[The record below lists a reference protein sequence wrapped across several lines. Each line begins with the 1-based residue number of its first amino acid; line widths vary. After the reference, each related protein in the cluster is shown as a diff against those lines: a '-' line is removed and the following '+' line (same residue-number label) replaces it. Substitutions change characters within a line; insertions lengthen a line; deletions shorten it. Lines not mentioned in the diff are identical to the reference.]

1 MQKRWE
7 NLNLMKKRFN
17 EYIKLIVVKHVIFS
31 LIAALT
37 AMVEVRDSL
46 PAPYVIIWLL
56 IGGIGAIVGGNAIS
70 KVSDM
75 GIENRDLVKH
85 NGELSKGIIN
95 KQEGL
100 IFAAMGFSIIILSGQ
115 MISNLALIFSPVAI
129 VLLIVNAYSERFT
142 WACHFILGIV
152 SSSAPIAVS
161 IAITGGISKI
171 VIFIGIANFLWVSAS
186 DIIYSIKKYDFNI
199 KNGIYSIPTSFG
211 VGISIK
217 IALLLYFM
225 AIIMIIYI
233 GEISSKLGIIYYLCV
248 IGIIIKYYRDYRSI
262 IVNKR

>member
-1 MQKRWE
+1 
-7 NLNLMKKRFN
+7 MKKRFN
-17 EYIKLIVVKHVIFS
+17 EYIKLIGLKHVIFP

-37 AMVEVRDSL
+37 AMVAVSDSL

-56 IGGIGAIVGGNAIS
+56 IGGIGAIVGRNSIS

-115 MISNLALIFSPVAI
+115 MISNLALILSPVAI

-161 IAITGGISKI
+161 IAITGSISKI
-171 VIFIGIANFLWVSAS
+171 VIFIGITNFLWVSAS

-225 AIIMIIYI
+225 SIIMIIYI
-233 GEISSKLGIIYYLCV
+233 GEISSKLGSIYYLCV

>member
-1 MQKRWE
+1 MKKRWE

-31 LIAALT
+31 LAAALT
-37 AMVEVRDSL
+37 VIVEVSDEL
-46 PAPYVIIWLL
+46 PAAYVMVWLL
-56 IGGIGAIVGGNAIS
+56 IGAIGAIVGGNAIS
-70 KVSDM
+70 KVADM

-85 NGELSKGIIN
+85 NGELSKGLIN
-95 KQEGL
+95 KEEGL
-100 IFAAMGFSIIILSGQ
+100 IFGAMGFSIIILSGQ
-115 MISNLALIFSPVAI
+115 MISYLCLVLSPVAI

-142 WACHFILGIV
+142 WACHFIIGIV
-152 SSSAPIAVS
+152 SSAAPIAVS
-161 IAITGGISKI
+161 IAITGGISKL

-211 VGISIK
+211 VEVSIK

-233 GEISSKLGIIYYLCV
+233 GEISSKLGVIYYLFV
-248 IGIIIKYYRDYRSI
+248 IGVIIKYYMDYRSI
-262 IVNKR
+262 ITNKR